1 MTRSAFPI
9 KVISYLIVLW
19 AYSALVSTG
28 VLNPYIVVAVYVL
41 IALSWFRRALPLDLP
56 RSSWHLITVL
66 MLLISVHVANYNIV
80 EGLFYFLIYLVLNK
94 LFHPQ
99 RVRDVIQ
106 LFMLSFFLLVLAAI
120 LSDSINFVII
130 SIVYIF
136 LMVAGLILLT
146 VERDA
151 QLAKRQADQRAQ
163 RISATPTQR
172 WPAPALK
179 ETSKQAARNI
189 LTIDFFLKVACITA
203 VVVLLSS
210 FLFVLIPRYSIQ
222 RLITGLLQLERGRLT
237 GFSDRIDFQSMSK
250 LQIDPTVVMRIQP
263 LTEADET
270 RRLFAIRVR
279 GTSLD
284 QYTGSEWVRGP
295 LARLQE
301 FVSKERTPHYKF
313 LNPPFFGGSSI
324 RQRVF
329 LRPMPA
335 GYVFALGYPRSYDFS
350 EPVAML
356 VDEESDSIQLLENRG
371 NPIFYE
377 AVSLL
382 EPEPRS
388 DPDLPVKSRAAT
400 QPSTNSLAASSTTSV
415 QQPPITQ
422 GAIPSAA
429 TTQQAGQGTY
439 SEPERQPRSEESAT
453 IRRWIQLLYLQLPPD
468 ESHSRIHEFAREI
481 TKTAKTSFDCAR
493 TIEAYLQTN
502 FTYQI
507 DVQIRDPVHL
517 LEEFLFTQRSGN
529 CEYFATAMVY
539 MLRTLGIP
547 ARIVIG
553 YYSSEWNDYGDYFVV
568 RQENAHSWVEV
579 WFDNFGWMTFDPT
592 PPTVVG
598 THIAPMPLI
607 RQIVWFFDYLG
618 FYWYR
623 YVIDY
628 DFRDQRT
635 LTRWVRKW
643 SGPLW
648 GTVGNALKTVRTL
661 TLTLSH
667 QQSGKVRL
675 SALFLLIVLVGAL
688 GVVLFLLVR
697 ELTRARAAKAPLAGY
712 KGEGRVA
719 FYNIILAKL
728 TAQGFT
734 RQSQQTPREF
744 AHSVVSLQSLYRD
757 LIHVTESYYRV
768 RYNQGTL
775 TPEEEQ
781 MLNQLLALLAQP
793 SLGRLSS

>member
-1 MTRSAFPI
+1 MTRSAFSI

-19 AYSALVSTG
+19 VYSALVNTG

-41 IALSWFRRALPLDLP
+41 IAMSWFRRALRLDFS
-56 RSSWHLITVL
+56 RTSWHLITTL
-66 MLLISVHVANYNIV
+66 MLLITVGFAYYSIL

-106 LFMLSFFLLVLAAI
+106 LFTLSFFLLVLAAI
-120 LSDSINFVII
+120 LSDSINFLII
-130 SIVYIF
+130 SIGYIF

-163 RISATPTQR
+163 RISATPMRR
-172 WPAPALK
+172 WRPPTLK
-179 ETSKQAARNI
+179 ETGKQATGTI

-237 GFSDRIDFQSMSK
+237 GFSDRIDFRSMSK

-263 LTEADET
+263 LTEADEPS
-270 RRLFAIRVR
+270 RLFAIRVR

-284 QYTGSEWVRGP
+284 QYTGREWLRGP

-301 FVSKERTPHYKF
+301 SATEERMLEYKF
-313 LNPPFFGGSSI
+313 AGLPFIGGSSI

-329 LRPMPA
+329 LQPMPTS
-335 GYVFALGYPRSYDFS
+335 YVFAMGYPTSYEFP
-350 EPVAML
+350 EPVVML
-356 VDEESDSIQLLENRG
+356 VDEESDSIQLLENR
-371 NPIFYE
+371 NTPIFYE

-382 EPEPRS
+382 EPEPRI
-388 DPDLPVKSRAAT
+388 DPDLPIKSRAAA
-400 QPSTNSLAASSTTSV
+400 QPS
-415 QQPPITQ
+415 ITQ

-429 TTQQAGQGTY
+429 TAQQAGQGTS

-468 ESHSRIHEFAREI
+468 ESHSRIHEFAREV
-481 TKTAKTSFDCAR
+481 TKTAKTSFECAG

-507 DVQIRDPVHL
+507 DVQIRDPAHL

-539 MLRTLGIP
+539 MLRTLGVP
-547 ARIVIG
+547 ARIVTG

-598 THIAPMPLI
+598 TYITPMPLI
-607 RQIVWFFDYLG
+607 RQILWFFDYLG
-618 FYWYR
+618 FYWSR

-628 DFRDQRT
+628 DFSDQRV
-635 LTRWVRKW
+635 LTRWVQKW

-648 GTVGNALKTVRTL
+648 DTAGNALKTVRML
-661 TLTLSH
+661 TLTLSA
-667 QQSGKVRL
+667 QQSGEVRL

-697 ELTRARAAKAPLAGY
+697 ELTRARAAAKAPLAGY

-768 RYNQGTL
+768 RYNQGRL
-775 TPEEEQ
+775 KPEEEQ

-793 SLGRLSS
+793 SHGGLSS